1 MSRYTDAGGD
11 AKTALSFLS
20 TQSSATIR
28 CSKLFLFD
36 IHSVLGIWLF
46 TEIFGSKHLIF
57 VSADKGVRTS
67 VVSLVRQWMC
77 IHTSFTF
84 GKIVKITSYVKE
96 FVKTNKKIEITKIL
110 LGFFYEIKMN
120 ASLSVPDV
128 KWFMIWREIC
138 FSKNSFD
145 FNLTASNAN
154 AGRGY

>member
-1 MSRYTDAGGD
+1 ME
-11 AKTALSFLS
+11 KVALQKQICQDTLTQGETRRLRSAS
-20 TQSSATIR
+20 SQSSATIR
-28 CSKLFLFD
+28 CSELFLFY
-36 IHSVLGIWLF
+36 IHSVLYIWLF
-46 TEIFGSKHLIF
+46 LTVFGFKHF
-57 VSADKGVRTS
+57 VYVTADKGVRTS

-138 FSKNSFD
+138 FFKN
-145 FNLTASNAN
+145 
-154 AGRGY
+154 

>member
-1 MSRYTDAGGD
+1 
-11 AKTALSFLS
+11 
-20 TQSSATIR
+20 
-28 CSKLFLFD
+28 
-36 IHSVLGIWLF
+36 
-46 TEIFGSKHLIF
+46 
-57 VSADKGVRTS
+57 
-67 VVSLVRQWMC
+67 MC

-138 FSKNSFD
+138 FSKISFD